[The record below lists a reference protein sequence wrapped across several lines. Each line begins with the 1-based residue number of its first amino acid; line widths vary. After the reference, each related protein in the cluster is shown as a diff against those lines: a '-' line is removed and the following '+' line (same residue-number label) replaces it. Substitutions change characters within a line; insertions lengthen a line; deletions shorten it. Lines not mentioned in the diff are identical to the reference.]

1 MASKE
6 KDEDLDLLDV
16 MLYAPVGFLYEYRKV
31 MPQLVKKGRSQM
43 QLGMF
48 IGRMAASKG
57 SAGAERAAA
66 DALTTMATIAAR
78 GITEFGQAVGLAPP
92 EDEAPPVEVTTE
104 LPPPPDAGQSSAP
117 KDTPATKPAG
127 KKSVSK
133 KSAGKKSASKKAAA
147 PKGPRLPI
155 AGYDEL
161 TAREVVALV
170 GDLTAPQRARLRKH
184 EEANRNRKTILAK
197 LDRLDA

>member
-92 EDEAPPVEVTTE
+92 EDEAPPAEVTSE
-104 LPPPPDAGQSSAP
+104 IAPPPPAPKATTPKGDSAKSAP
-117 KDTPATKPAG
+117 KKPA
-127 KKSVSK
+127 KKGAPTK
-133 KSAGKKSASKKAAA
+133 ASAAS
-147 PKGPRLPI
+147 KGPRLPI
-155 AGYDEL
+155 AGYDDL

-170 GDLTAPQRARLRKH
+170 GDLTAAQRTRVRKH

-197 LDRLDA
+197 LDRLES

>member
-1 MASKE
+1 MAAKE

-16 MLYAPVGFLYEYRKV
+16 MVYAPVGFLYEYRKV

-57 SAGAERAAA
+57 GAGAERAAA

-92 EDEAPPVEVTTE
+92 DDEAPPFEVATSE
-104 LPPPPDAGQSSAP
+104 LPPPPASPPKAKAAP
-117 KDTPATKPAG
+117 A
-127 KKSVSK
+127 KKK
-133 KSAGKKSASKKAAA
+133 ASKKPAKKAAT
-147 PKGPRLPI
+147 PKAPRLPI
-155 AGYDEL
+155 AGYEEL

-170 GDLTAPQRARLRKH
+170 ADLTPAQRARLRKH
-184 EEANRNRKTILAK
+184 EETHRNRKTILAK
-197 LDRLDA
+197 LDRLES

>member
-6 KDEDLDLLDV
+6 KEDLDLLDV

-57 SAGAERAAA
+57 GAGAERAAA

-92 EDEAPPVEVTTE
+92 DDEASPSEVITTE
-104 LPPPPDAGQSSAP
+104 LPPPPPPSARAKPTPDA
-117 KDTPATKPAG
+117 PA
-127 KKSVSK
+127 KKK
-133 KSAGKKSASKKAAA
+133 ASKKPAKKAATSS
-147 PKGPRLPI
+147 GPRLPI

-170 GDLTAPQRARLRKH
+170 ADLTPAQRARLRKH
-184 EEANRNRKTILAK
+184 EESNRNRKTILAK
-197 LDRLDA
+197 LDRLDS